1 MRKATRATMST
12 TTKCWCL
19 SGAEAAA
26 IWGVLPPSTRAF
38 GHVPLTGEVDKPRRK
53 ERAPVAQEV
62 DTNEKSA
69 DQQPRCEID
78 KILTAEGE
86 CRRLGE
92 VQVDGRLLCVSHSE
106 LLRLKDH
113 SETMLGTVFEM
124 DQWLESVYG
133 EADELRV
140 RRIEHQRNEVV
151 EQLRFDRLRIGF
163 LRGELLKDQDGTT

>member
-1 MRKATRATMST
+1 MST
-12 TTKCWCL
+12 TTKCGCL
-19 SGAEAAA
+19 TGAEAAA
-26 IWGVLPPSTRAF
+26 ISGVLPPSTRAF

-53 ERAPVAQEV
+53 ERALVAQEV
-62 DTNEKSA
+62 DTNQQSA
-69 DQQPRCEID
+69 DQQPHCEID

-92 VQVDGRLLCVSHSE
+92 VQVDGSVLCVSHAK
-106 LLRLKDH
+106 LLRLKDR

-124 DQWLESVYG
+124 DQWLESVDG

-151 EQLRFDRLRIGF
+151 EQLRFDSLRIGL

>member
-1 MRKATRATMST
+1 MITI
-12 TTKCWCL
+12 TKCGCL
-19 SGAEAAA
+19 TGAEAAA
-26 IWGVLPPSTRAF
+26 SSGALPPSTRAF

-53 ERAPVAQEV
+53 ERALVAQEV

-92 VQVDGRLLCVSHSE
+92 VQVDGRLLCVRHAE
-106 LLRLKDH
+106 LLRLKDR

-124 DQWLESVYG
+124 DQWLESVDG

-140 RRIEHQRNEVV
+140 RRIEHQRNEVI
-151 EQLRFDRLRIGF
+151 EQLRVDRTHIG
-163 LRGELLKDQDGTT
+163 LIRDELLKDHDGTT